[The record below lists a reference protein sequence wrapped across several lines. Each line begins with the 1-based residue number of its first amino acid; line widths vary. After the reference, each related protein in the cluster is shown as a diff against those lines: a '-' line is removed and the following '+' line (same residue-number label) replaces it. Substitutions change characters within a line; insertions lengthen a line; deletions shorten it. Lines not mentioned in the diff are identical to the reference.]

1 MGRRAGMSQAFWKRK
16 SLQEMT
22 REEWESLCDG
32 CAKCCLLKLED
43 EDTGEIAYTRL
54 HCRLLDGQACTC
66 MDYENRKKVVEDC
79 VILTPQNVAEIKW
92 MPRSCA
98 YRLVLEGKDLP
109 EWHHLVCGDRNRVHT
124 TGNSIRGRTVSEDTV
139 FDEDPEDWIVDW
151 EGNEP

>member
-1 MGRRAGMSQAFWKRK
+1 MSTPFWKQK
-16 SLQEMT
+16 TLEQMT
-22 REEWESLCDG
+22 RDEWESLCDG

-54 HCRLLDGQACTC
+54 
-66 MDYENRKKVVEDC
+66 
-79 VILTPQNVAEIKW
+79 QNVAEIKW
-92 MPRSCA
+92 MPRTCA

-124 TGNSIRGRTVSEDTV
+124 TGNSVRGRTVSEDTV